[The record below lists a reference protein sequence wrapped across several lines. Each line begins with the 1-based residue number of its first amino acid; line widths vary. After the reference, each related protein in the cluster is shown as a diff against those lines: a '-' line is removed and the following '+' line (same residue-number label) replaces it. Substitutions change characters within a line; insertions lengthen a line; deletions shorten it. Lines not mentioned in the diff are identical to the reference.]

1 MKKIFLSMF
10 AFVILF
16 SLAGCTTPTETTTT
30 TPTEQPAAFDVIKSP
45 EGRITSPDVSGDDLS
60 KLVAGNSNFAF
71 NLYKKLKEDSTG
83 NLFYSP
89 YSISTA
95 LAMTYVGARTETESQ
110 MGDTLHFTL
119 PQNLLHPAF
128 NKLAL
133 ELESRGQSVEAG
145 KRFSLNVNNALWG
158 QKDYSFLPDFLKVL
172 GQNYD
177 AGMNV
182 LDFIKSPEES
192 RITINDW
199 VSDQTNNRIRDLL
212 PQGSINIY
220 TRLVLTNAIYFDAA
234 WKYPFPKDLTH
245 NGTFNLINGRTV
257 TVPMMSHRAGFGYA
271 QGEGCQAVELPY
283 EGDEI
288 SVVILLPDEGNF
300 TAFENALNYDDI
312 SDIIGN
318 LQTTDMSLTMPKF
331 RFDSSFSLK
340 SYLAEMGMP
349 LAFSESAD
357 FSGINGNDELT
368 ITDVVHK
375 AYVAVDEEGT
385 EAAAASGVVV
395 GIVSIPQTT
404 VNIDRPFIFLIRD
417 VQTGAILF
425 VGRVLNP
432 S

>member
-1 MKKIFLSMF
+1 MKKLFLSMF
-10 AFVILF
+10 AFIMLF
-16 SLAGCTTPTETTTT
+16 SLAGCTTPTETTT
-30 TPTEQPAAFDVIKSP
+30 PTSQPVGFDVVKSP
-45 EGRITSPDVSGDDLS
+45 EGRITSPNVSNDDLS
-60 KLVAGNSNFAF
+60 ELVAGNSSFAF
-71 NLYKKLKEDSTG
+71 DMYQKLKEDSNG

-89 YSISTA
+89 YSLSAA
-95 LAMTYVGARTETESQ
+95 LAMVYTGARGDTESQ
-110 MGDTLHFTL
+110 MSDTLHFTL

-128 NKLAL
+128 NKLSL
-133 ELESRGQSVEAG
+133 ELESRGKAVEAG
-145 KRFSLNVNNALWG
+145 KRFSLNINNALWG

-182 LDFIKSPEES
+182 LDFITSPEES

-199 VSDQTNNRIRDLL
+199 VSNQTNNRIRDLL
-212 PQGSINIY
+212 PQGSVNIY

-234 WKYPFPKDLTH
+234 WKYPFPKDLTR
-245 NGTFNLINGRTV
+245 NGTFKLLNNSTV
-257 TVPMMSHRAGFGYA
+257 SVPMMSHRAGFSYA

-283 EGDEI
+283 EGNEI
-288 SVVILLPDEGNF
+288 SMVILLPDEGNF
-300 TAFENALNYDDI
+300 TAFENALNYDYI

-340 SYLAEMGMP
+340 QYLAEMGMP
-349 LAFSESAD
+349 LAFSEMAD

-368 ITDVVHK
+368 ITDMVHK
-375 AYVAVDEEGT
+375 AFIAVDEEGT

-395 GIVSIPQTT
+395 GIVSMPQTS
-404 VNIDRPFIFLIRD
+404 VIIDRPFILLIRD
-417 VQTGAILF
+417 NATGAILF